1 MVRTF
6 LYGLDM
12 PHLGDAMSLTGPR
25 SESWFPLDLRVESG
39 NAPDGTAFTASA
51 GRAELTVAGDL
62 SVRVR
67 REPGFTAVVTSP
79 RPVADSRLVHP
90 VLAFVGAVVARWT
103 DRVPLHAAS
112 VVVGGR
118 AWLLAAPPEG
128 GKSTA
133 AACLAERGHPV
144 LADDLTVLAGRT
156 VLAGPRS
163 ADLREPT
170 VTALEGLRAG
180 ADAVPGGR
188 WRRSLGA
195 APHEAPLGG
204 IVLLEWGERFEVRP
218 LGPVERL
225 AALAAHDALSQ
236 GPASPAA
243 FLDLLDVPMYAV
255 RRPRRWDALESS
267 LSALER
273 LLTTGGA

>member
-1 MVRTF
+1 MRTF

-12 PHLGDAMSLTGPR
+12 PHLGDAASLTGPR
-25 SESWFPLDLRVESG
+25 NESWFPVDLRLESG
-39 NAPDGTAFTASA
+39 GAPPGTAFTASDD
-51 GRAELTVAGDL
+51 RAELAVAGDL
-62 SVRVR
+62 TVHVHRD
-67 REPGFTAVVTSP
+67 PAFTAVVTSP
-79 RPVADSRLVHP
+79 VPVAASRLVHP

-170 VTALEGLRAG
+170 VTALERLRSG
-180 ADAVPGGR
+180 ADAVAGGR

-204 IVLLEWGERFEVRP
+204 IVLLGWGERFEVRQ
-218 LGPVERL
+218 LGAVERL
-225 AALAAHDALSQ
+225 AALAEHDALSQ
-236 GPASPAA
+236 GPATPAA

-255 RRPRRWDALESS
+255 RRPRSWDALESS
-267 LSALER
+267 LSALEQL
-273 LLTTGGA
+273 LLTAGG